1 MWYLITVLNMSKISQ
16 EVSTL
21 ILYTEM
27 PNQTKNIYTLRNY
40 ILVQS
45 QLYFT
50 CTKFPWSLFTKLHYA
65 EYEHKSV
72 QGYVRNHCGWING
85 WTWLML
91 RSLLHWEPVGNEHSN
106 SYPVFQNHNYFPLL
120 SKINIGSMKSSMKEY
135 HPNIID
141 QI

>member
-1 MWYLITVLNMSKISQ
+1 
-16 EVSTL
+16 
-21 ILYTEM
+21 M

-72 QGYVRNHCGWING
+72 QGYNVCEKSLWMDKWMDMAHVKIPPP
-85 WTWLML
+85 L
-91 RSLLHWEPVGNEHSN
+91 RTSGE
-106 SYPVFQNHNYFPLL
+106 
-120 SKINIGSMKSSMKEY
+120 
-135 HPNIID
+135 
-141 QI
+141 